1 MQALLA
7 LAVQAG
13 LPMVTAALQDRLGD
27 GGRLAGEIVARV
39 ASRTGIAPDG
49 IEAMADKT
57 PGALIEALRDVEK
70 TAPEL
75 VQVYLAEVQAAAQK
89 AIDACRSVG
98 VGLAPCT
105 LPAVGQPNFTI
116 APGTMEVGIGHH
128 GEPGMRV
135 EALRPAQ
142 DIADDMLRIVM
153 AEHDLPSGA
162 TVAVLLSGLGATPV
176 NELYVLYGRVEAGL
190 AARGLRVHRA
200 LVGNYFTSLDMVG
213 VTLTVIALF
222 DVLAG
227 FSVAMRSASRNINV
241 S

>member
-1 MQALLA
+1 MVAKEGI
-7 LAVQAG
+7 AVATVIADDDVSSA
-13 LPMVTAALQDRLGD
+13 PPEERDRRRGV
-27 GGRLAGEIVARV
+27 AGEILMWKIGA
-39 ASRTGIAPDG
+39 AKAATGAN
-49 IEAMADKT
+49 
-57 PGALIEALRDVEK
+57 
-70 TAPEL
+70 
-75 VQVYLAEVQAAAQK
+75 LAEVQAAAQK

-213 VTLTVIALF
+213 VTLTVMALDDELTALLDMDCACPAF
-222 DVLAG
+222 G
-227 FSVAMRSASRNINV
+227 GW
-241 S
+241 

>member
-75 VQVYLAEVQAAAQK
+75 VQVYLPEVQAAQAH
-89 AIDACRSVG
+89 
-98 VGLAPCT
+98 GLE
-105 LPAVGQPNFTI
+105 PN
-116 APGTMEVGIGHH
+116 P
-128 GEPGMRV
+128 
-135 EALRPAQ
+135 PAQ
-142 DIADDMLRIVM
+142 
-153 AEHDLPSGA
+153 
-162 TVAVLLSGLGATPV
+162 
-176 NELYVLYGRVEAGL
+176 
-190 AARGLRVHRA
+190 
-200 LVGNYFTSLDMVG
+200 
-213 VTLTVIALF
+213 
-222 DVLAG
+222 
-227 FSVAMRSASRNINV
+227 
-241 S
+241 